1 MCGLGALGILVFG
14 WVFLLLAVIFG
25 VAAWYA
31 VRRVVQWL
39 RRRRARPAG

>member
-31 VRRVVQWL
+31 ARLAVRRL
-39 RRRRARPAG
+39 RRRRAKPAA